1 MELRKLVTIIA
12 ESSVERTLMR
22 DLDELGI
29 SGYTISDA
37 RGGGSRGQ
45 RDGSWDEAMNT
56 RIELVVDTAKS
67 EEIIDHL
74 VARYFEHFAMIAFTT
89 DIAVYRSEKFTT
101 GGTGSNVE

>member
-45 RDGSWDEAMNT
+45 RTFCGRS
-56 RIELVVDTAKS
+56 RVEL
-67 EEIIDHL
+67 
-74 VARYFEHFAMIAFTT
+74 
-89 DIAVYRSEKFTT
+89 
-101 GGTGSNVE
+101 